1 MYMDLPIDVVR
12 PAPDNLRTR
21 VGDVSG
27 IVASIPT
34 HGIIEPLVVAPQ
46 DDGTYLIVAG
56 HRRHAAAVK
65 AELATV
71 PCIVRPMSDEERV
84 LAALIENGLR
94 NDLRPTEEASGYF
107 RLVEAGWRIR
117 DLARATGR
125 SAKHVSS
132 RLALLQLPAA
142 VRTKVDKDQI
152 SIGDATELLKLKD
165 HPELLDEVAKALV
178 GDEVDDVGWA
188 VRHALQQAERQAR
201 RAAVI
206 DELTA
211 SGVAVVEHDGYGIPN
226 GLGELDG
233 YQGLGLDP
241 DAHAGDDCHVVVV
254 TRDGDQRLACSEPGR
269 HSRKGA
275 SELKVVKPPRVESE
289 DDLRR
294 KAEQKAVR
302 NSAQARAEYLAELL
316 GRRLPKAS
324 VTGLV
329 FGAFLRSANQAPAK
343 AACDLLGLD
352 TPSAKEDAYGTRAV
366 DELMGYAEAGD
377 AHLQR
382 AALALAF
389 ALAEEHM
396 GVSWGAIGWAR
407 PAVITHL
414 RFLEDTGYQRS
425 EFEEDRLAKAAEA
438 IEAEAADR
446 RRWQERRAEVNSADV
461 GSMPADDDEGP
472 GDDGLDEL
480 EDDDEVLAEPA

>member
-1 MYMDLPIDVVR
+1 MYMDLPTDVVR
-12 PAPDNLRTR
+12 PAPDNLRKR

-65 AELATV
+65 AALATV
-71 PCIVRPMSDEERV
+71 PCIVRPMTDEERV

-94 NDLRPTEEASGYF
+94 NDLRPSEEASGYF
-107 RLVEAGWRIR
+107 RLVEAGWKIK

-142 VRTKVDKDQI
+142 VRTKVDRDQI
-152 SIGDATELLKLKD
+152 SIGDAAELLRLKD
-165 HPELLDEVAKALV
+165 HPGLLDEVAKALV

-201 RAAVI
+201 RMVVI

-226 GLGELDG
+226 GMTELDG
-233 YQGLGLDP
+233 YRGLGLDP

-254 TRDGDQRLACSEPGR
+254 TRDGDQRPACSEPGR
-269 HSRKGA
+269 HARKGG
-275 SELKVVKPPRVESE
+275 SELKVVKPLRTESE
-289 DDLRR
+289 DDIRR

-302 NSAQARAEYLAELL
+302 EAAQARAEYLGELL

-324 VTGLV
+324 VTTLV
-329 FGAFLRSANQAPAK
+329 FKAFLRSAN
-343 AACDLLGLD
+343 
-352 TPSAKEDAYGTRAV
+352 
-366 DELMGYAEAGD
+366 
-377 AHLQR
+377 
-382 AALALAF
+382 
-389 ALAEEHM
+389 
-396 GVSWGAIGWAR
+396 
-407 PAVITHL
+407 
-414 RFLEDTGYQRS
+414 
-425 EFEEDRLAKAAEA
+425 
-438 IEAEAADR
+438 
-446 RRWQERRAEVNSADV
+446 
-461 GSMPADDDEGP
+461 
-472 GDDGLDEL
+472 
-480 EDDDEVLAEPA
+480 